1 MRHVRDLA
9 GAQAKMGHEIGIIA
23 GQSAAE
29 AGGAS
34 LEELA
39 CHCRLGVHRLPM
51 KHRPHPSDIEAA
63 WNIRRLCKIM
73 DPTILHG
80 HGAKGGAYARIVG
93 RSLNIRSCYTPH
105 GGSLYYGWSTA
116 AGGMYMTLE
125 KALRSVTDRLL
136 FVCQWERQ
144 VYDENIGLGGA
155 LHRVVLNGLWE
166 RDFETITMR
175 DAAADIVSICELRSI
190 KGIDVLLKAIAAARP
205 RRLKAVIAGDGA
217 ERSALEVLRDKLGLR
232 DAVRFLGVQP
242 AREVFAMGRVAVF
255 PSRREAL
262 PYGVLEATAAVM
274 PVIATGVG
282 GVPEILPAD
291 KLVPADNVDALAAKM
306 QSALSSIDQ
315 WKTDAAAIAAK
326 VRMRF
331 EANRMANDITEFYS
345 ASIN

>member
-1 MRHVRDLA
+1 
-9 GAQAKMGHEIGIIA
+9 
-23 GQSAAE
+23 
-29 AGGAS
+29 
-34 LEELA
+34 
-39 CHCRLGVHRLPM
+39 
-51 KHRPHPSDIEAA
+51 
-63 WNIRRLCKIM
+63 
-73 DPTILHG
+73 
-80 HGAKGGAYARIVG
+80 
-93 RSLNIRSCYTPH
+93 
-105 GGSLYYGWSTA
+105 
-116 AGGMYMTLE
+116 
-125 KALRSVTDRLL
+125 
-136 FVCQWERQ
+136 
-144 VYDENIGLGGA
+144 
-155 LHRVVLNGLWE
+155 
-166 RDFETITMR
+166 MR

-205 RRLKAVIAGDGA
+205 RRLTAVIAGDGA